1 MGSSSFKKI
10 TENGIRGVIRKELLQ
25 GFPSAFLKNPTSF
38 VQETGG
44 KVIKVS
50 KWRWAALLTLPGG
63 RRIFL
68 KRDRTKGG
76 LEYLKYLFLPSKA
89 RKEWAIAVE
98 LEKRNLPVP
107 QPLGWME
114 KTRLGV
120 VRESYYLS
128 EARGTGLTA
137 FDTPEQLRA
146 PSIIEHLARHTKT
159 FHDGGL
165 YHRDFHA
172 GNLLWEND
180 SLLLTDLHSASI
192 LGTLSLRK
200 RLWNLT
206 HLFHSAREAWG
217 EKEQREFLDV
227 YFGGE
232 APALRRNTEFLQRI
246 HRGMDRLQKRQ
257 WRSRTKRCLKNS
269 TEFSFEKEGNLTV
282 FRRRDFSLDELRAV
296 VEGHRS
302 LVREKPEGLTKH
314 SPKVI
319 VSLTQR
325 GGKKFAVKHF
335 CYPCLWDRLKDLL
348 RRSKGRK
355 AWIGGNGLKARGISS
370 VQPLALVETGHWLG
384 PKESFFLMETLEG
397 SQELDRYVLQGFG
410 DFRRKRIFIRA
421 FAGWLAD
428 LYNKN
433 IYHKDMKT
441 CNFLVVEKQ
450 RSWDFHL
457 LDLEDVRFG
466 QRMTERKLFK
476 NFFQLNTSTPRLISR
491 TDRLRFAKECLGRIP
506 DIKNAK
512 RLLRQVAQ
520 GSQGRDVVYVSPHGT
535 VIEKL

>member
-1 MGSSSFKKI
+1 MVSSSFKKI
-10 TENGIRGVIRKELLQ
+10 TEDEIRGEIRKELLH
-25 GFPSAFLKNPTSF
+25 GLPSAFLKNPSSF
-38 VQETGG
+38 VQETDG

-50 KWRWAALLTLPGG
+50 KWRWAALVTLPGG

-68 KRDRTKGG
+68 KRDLSKGTF
-76 LEYLKYLFLPSKA
+76 EYLKYLFLPSKA

-98 LEKRNLPVP
+98 LEKKNLPVP

-114 KTRLGV
+114 KTWLGL

-128 EARGTGLTA
+128 EALGTGLSA
-137 FDTPEQLRA
+137 FDTPERLRD
-146 PSIIEHLARHTKT
+146 PSVVAQLARHTKT
-159 FHDGGL
+159 FHDVGL
-165 YHRDFHA
+165 YHRDLHT
-172 GNLLWEND
+172 GNFLWENG
-180 SLLLTDLHSASI
+180 SLVLTDLHSASI
-192 LGTLSLRK
+192 LRTLSLKK

-206 HLFHSAREAWG
+206 HLFHSARAAWG

-232 APALRRNTEFLQRI
+232 DHALRRSTEFLQRI
-246 HRGMDRLQKRQ
+246 HRGMDHLQKRQ

-269 TEFSFEKEGNLTV
+269 TEFLFEREGDLAV
-282 FRRRDFSLDELRAV
+282 FHRKDFILDEIKTV
-296 VEGHRS
+296 VESHRN
-302 LVREKPEGLTKH
+302 LVREKPEDLTKH
-314 SPKVI
+314 SPRII
-319 VSLTQR
+319 VSVTQR
-325 GGKKFAVKHF
+325 GDKKLAVKHF
-335 CYPCLWDRLKDLL
+335 CYPRLRDRLKDLL

-370 VQPLALVETGHWLG
+370 VPPLALVETSHWLG
-384 PKESFFLMETLEG
+384 PRESFFLMETLEG
-397 SQELDRYVLQGFG
+397 SHELDRYVLQGLE
-410 DFRRKRIFIRA
+410 DFRRKRIFIKA

-428 LYNKN
+428 LYNKK

-450 RSWDFHL
+450 RSWDFYL

-466 QRMTERKLFK
+466 QRVTERKLFK
-476 NFFQLNTSTPRLISR
+476 NLFQLNTSTPRIISQ

-506 DIKNAK
+506 DIKNPK

-520 GSQGRDVVYVSPHGT
+520 ESLGRDVVYVSPHGT
-535 VIEKL
+535 VVEKL